1 MGTTGDMRLLAV
13 VFMYMG
19 IETTFWT
26 SIYST
31 SLGFTTQFGVGKNT
45 MLAYNA
51 MLLGVGEMLGG

>member
-1 MGTTGDMRLLAV
+1 
-13 VFMYMG
+13 MG

-31 SLGFTTQFGVGKNT
+31 SLGFTTKFGGGKNA

-51 MLLGVGEMLGG
+51 LLLGVGEILGERE